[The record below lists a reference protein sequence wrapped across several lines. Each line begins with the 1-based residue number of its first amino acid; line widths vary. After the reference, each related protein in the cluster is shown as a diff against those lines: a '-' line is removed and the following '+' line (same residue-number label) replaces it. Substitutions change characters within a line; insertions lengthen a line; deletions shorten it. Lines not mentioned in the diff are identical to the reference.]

1 MPKLDADGRTS
12 GASEARPRG
21 TRSWID
27 VVDWALVAAD
37 RALDRVRKTPRR
49 RLDVVPTP
57 KVPEDPFG
65 PKPSPAPPAAPAPA
79 EVVAAPL
86 GDPGLLVQIY
96 GRRTCDPSGRV
107 VKLLSGKSIP
117 ARLIDMDDE
126 NHRDLEAR
134 LIKETRSYATP
145 YVFVRG
151 AYLGGFERVIEL
163 DKSGELDRLLFEKG
177 A

>member
-1 MPKLDADGRTS
+1 MPKLDADGRTA

-27 VVDWALVAAD
+27 VVDRALVAAD
-37 RALDRVRKTPRR
+37 RALDIVRKTPRR

-57 KVPEDPFG
+57 KVPEDLFG
-65 PKPSPAPPAAPAPA
+65 PKPSPAAATVPAG
-79 EVVAAPL
+79 EVAAPL

-151 AYLGGFERVIEL
+151 AYLGGFERVVEL
-163 DKSGELDRLLFEKG
+163 DRSGALDRLLFEKG